1 MRFIQETGF
10 STKTNMTPSLQQWV
24 AANFDRFAASYP
36 AGIKLIGIFV
46 TVFTS
51 EKTAGEVRVLEQL
64 DSYAAL
70 DRMAAAGKDLD
81 GEFGRLFHEFLSFM
95 DPTSTAAWSA
105 TLLKDMVDATVFRF
119 DAPRAAKEGP
129 GSAGA

>member
-10 STKTNMTPSLQQWV
+10 STKTNMTPDLQQWV

-36 AGIKLIGIFV
+36 EGMELIGIFV

-51 EKTAGEVRVLEQL
+51 EKNAGDVRMLERL
-64 DSYAAL
+64 DSYGAL
-70 DRMAAAGKDLD
+70 DRMAAAGKDLNGD
-81 GEFGRLFHEFLSFM
+81 FGRLFHEFLSFM

-105 TLLKDMVDATVFRF
+105 TLLKDMVDATVFRY
-119 DAPRAAKEGP
+119 DVERAGKAGP
-129 GSAGA
+129 TPAGA